1 MLTLPCLGKDEVI
14 GALAAQPYVIRF
26 PNLPGV
32 YVLERPGD
40 DTAWYVG
47 ETADLR
53 QRLANHEVRRALHKT
68 GPVRCRILVCGNRKE
83 VECWLIDAFAPILNK
98 VRETI
103 VFTTPEA
110 TMQWRKETLQL
121 LSNVDAYQLAP
132 GIRRDIAAIAH
143 KIRHPMADIL
153 PKVPGDTLAARARA
167 VGVSRQTM
175 YVWAA
180 ERFRPSTDQAR
191 IIADLTGVPIDEI
204 RDYQE
209 GKDDGSNGAGK
220 AARKARPRVAK
231 ASRSLPAGAARLR
244 AKRGGVALKP
254 GKRGHVGTLRKR
266 TRKRP
271 VSGESV

>member
-1 MLTLPCLGKDEVI
+1 MSFELSLLILVDKAPLPAI
-14 GALAAQPYVIRF
+14 AS
-26 PNLPGV
+26 
-32 YVLERPGD
+32 
-40 DTAWYVG
+40 
-47 ETADLR
+47 DLR
-53 QRLANHEVRRALHKT
+53 AV
-68 GPVRCRILVCGNRKE
+68 
-83 VECWLIDAFAPILNK
+83 
-98 VRETI
+98 
-103 VFTTPEA
+103 
-110 TMQWRKETLQL
+110 
-121 LSNVDAYQLAP
+121 
-132 GIRRDIAAIAH
+132 AH
-143 KIRHPMADIL
+143 KLRHPMADIL
-153 PKVPGDTLAARARA
+153 AKVPGDTLAERARKI
-167 VGVSRQTM
+167 GVSRQTM

-180 ERFRPSTDQAR
+180 EKFRPSTEQAR